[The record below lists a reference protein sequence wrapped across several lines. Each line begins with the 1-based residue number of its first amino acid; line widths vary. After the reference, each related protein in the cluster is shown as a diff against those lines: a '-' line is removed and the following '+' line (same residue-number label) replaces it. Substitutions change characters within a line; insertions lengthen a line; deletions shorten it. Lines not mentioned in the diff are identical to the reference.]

1 MVGLHQSITDSII
14 VANGFVI
21 GNIEKTFSTT
31 VQADYI
37 ISQVPEAGSKVPLG
51 TPINLVISLGKV
63 DNVALKKNASADSE
77 ESSKGNTANK
87 GNDGNISTRWCA
99 NNGSLSHWW
108 KVDLGSYYN
117 LVASEVMW
125 EFDGQRYRYNI
136 AVSSDNVQWKVV
148 VNKSNNTLTS
158 QTQQDLFTA
167 DSVRYVRITITG
179 LASGCWASFWEF
191 KVFISSLTG
200 IEFNTHG
207 EIIPK
212 EFKLF
217 QNFPNPFNP
226 NTIIQFNTPNDGN
239 VKLEVFDVLGKK
251 VATLIDEFKK
261 AGTYCISWNALNYG
275 VSSGIYFV
283 KMQSENFVQTNKM
296 LMIK

>member
-1 MVGLHQSITDSII
+1 M
-14 VANGFVI
+14 
-21 GNIEKTFSTT
+21 GNIEKIFSPT
-31 VQADYI
+31 VQADYV
-37 ISQVPEAGSKVPLG
+37 ISQVPEAGSKAPLG
-51 TPINLVISLGKV
+51 TPINLVISLGNV

-87 GNDGNISTRWCA
+87 GNDGYTSTRWCA
-99 NNGSLSHWW
+99 NDGNLNHWW

-117 LVASEVMW
+117 LIGSEVMW

-167 DSVRYVRITITG
+167 DNIRYVRITITG

-191 KVFISSLTG
+191 KVFITSTTG
-200 IEFNTHG
+200 VELNTEG
-207 EIIPK
+207 NVIPK

-226 NTIIQFNTPNDGN
+226 DTIIQFSIPKDGN
-239 VKLEVFDVLGKK
+239 VELEIFDVLGKK

-261 AGTYCISWNALNYG
+261 AGTHRISWNALNNN

-283 KMQSENFVQTNKM
+283 KMQSESFVQINKM

>member
-1 MVGLHQSITDSII
+1 LHQSITDSII
-14 VANGFVI
+14 IANGFII
-21 GNIEKTFSTT
+21 GNIEKTLSTT
-31 VQADYI
+31 VPADYI
-37 ISQVPEAGSKVPLG
+37 ISQVPAAGSKVPLG
-51 TPINLVISLGKV
+51 TPINLVISSGKV
-63 DNVALKKNASADSE
+63 DNVALNKNASSDSE

-87 GNDGNISTRWCA
+87 GNDGNTSTRWCA
-99 NNGSLSHWW
+99 NNGNLNHWW
-108 KVDLGSYYN
+108 KVDLGSSYN
-117 LVASEVMW
+117 LIGSEVMW
-125 EFDGQRYRYNI
+125 EFDGQIYRYNI

-167 DSVRYVRITITG
+167 DNVRYVRITITG

-200 IEFNTHG
+200 VEFDTHG

-226 NTIIQFNTPNDGN
+226 TTRIKYSVPKNSIVILKVYNLLGEEVTTLFEGFRERGN
-239 VKLEVFDVLGKK
+239 YTAAFDARGLTSGVYFYRLQSGPFAETKKFVL
-251 VATLIDEFKK
+251 LR
-261 AGTYCISWNALNYG
+261 
-275 VSSGIYFV
+275 
-283 KMQSENFVQTNKM
+283 
-296 LMIK
+296 

>member
-1 MVGLHQSITDSII
+1 LHQSITDSII
-14 VANGFVI
+14 IVNGFI
-21 GNIEKTFSTT
+21 TGNIEKTFSTA
-31 VQADYI
+31 VPADYI

-63 DNVALKKNASADSE
+63 DNVALNKNASSDSE
-77 ESSKGNTANK
+77 ESSKGNTADK
-87 GNDGNISTRWCA
+87 GNDGNTSTRWCA
-99 NNGSLSHWW
+99 NNGNLNHWW

-117 LVASEVMW
+117 LIGSEVMW
-125 EFDGQRYRYNI
+125 EFDGQIYRYNI

-167 DSVRYVRITITG
+167 DNVRYVRITITG

-217 QNFPNPFNP
+217 QNYPNPFNP
-226 NTIIQFNTPNDGN
+226 TTRINYQLPVDSQVTLKIYDI
-239 VKLEVFDVLGKK
+239 LGKETK
-251 VATLIDEFKK
+251 TLLNGPQVA
-261 AGTYCISWNALNYG
+261 GYYSVSLNLDNL
-275 VSSGIYFV
+275 SSGIYFYNLKAGNFIETK
-283 KMQSENFVQTNKM
+283 KMVLFK
-296 LMIK
+296 